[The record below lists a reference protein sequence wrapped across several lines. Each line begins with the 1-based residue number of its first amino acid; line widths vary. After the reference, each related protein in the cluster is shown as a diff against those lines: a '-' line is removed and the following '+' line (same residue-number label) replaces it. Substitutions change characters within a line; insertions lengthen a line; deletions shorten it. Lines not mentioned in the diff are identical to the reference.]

1 MKGDPQR
8 SCDCCRSTMDK
19 HRLLRLV
26 CDDTGQWWPDLRQKA
41 SGRGKYLCMEV
52 ACLRRLNDRQVARI
66 FVGSAVKQGAS
77 HALLRCIQEAIA
89 QRLQALMHRMRG
101 RAILGKDAVL
111 QALWQ
116 SVPLTIVVADDA
128 SAGLWDR
135 VVQAVEKH
143 SVKQSTTQL
152 LQMGTM
158 AEFGAIYDRDRIAV
172 MAWNRDVLT
181 DKLIIMMGWRAHLI
195 GVGLGAQ
202 E

>member
-1 MKGDPQR
+1 MKGGPQR

-26 CDDTGQWWPDLRQKA
+26 CDDVGQWWPDLRQKA

-52 ACLRRLNDRQVARI
+52 ECLHRLNDRQVARV
-66 FVGSAVKQGAS
+66 FGTGTS
-77 HALLRCIQEAIA
+77 HALLLRIQEAIA

-101 RAILGKDAVL
+101 RAVLGKDAVL

-116 SVPLTIVVADDA
+116 SAPLTIVVADDA

-143 SVKQSTTQL
+143 CVKQSATQL

-181 DKLIIMMGWRAHLI
+181 DKLTIMMGWRAHLI
-195 GVGLGAQ
+195 GVGLGVQ
-202 E
+202 K